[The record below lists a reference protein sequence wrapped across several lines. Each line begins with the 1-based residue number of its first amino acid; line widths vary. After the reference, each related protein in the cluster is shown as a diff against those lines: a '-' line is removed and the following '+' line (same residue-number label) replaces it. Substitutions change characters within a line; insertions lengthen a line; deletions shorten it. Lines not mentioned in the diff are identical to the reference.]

1 MYQSQEKGAELEGE
15 VDQVSTAVEANTVKE

>member
-1 MYQSQEKGAELEGE
+1 MYRSQEKGAELEGE